1 MVNFT
6 DNHGNYISFIV
17 NKNIKSIKNIVLT
30 LPIHPSFFGN
40 KKYIKS
46 AFKLSLEKMKAILKW
61 LNSTNFWFFLSKTN

>member
-40 KKYIKS
+40 KK
-46 AFKLSLEKMKAILKW
+46 
-61 LNSTNFWFFLSKTN
+61 